1 MTKKFGNKD
10 KVLMENAHFKDGNL
24 DVYGFYG
31 LTDFEIFYEDDCFYL
46 NKDDF
51 LTLYNLMSE
60 MKKEIDRL
68 ENL

>member
-1 MTKKFGNKD
+1 MTKKIVNKD
-10 KVLMENAHFKDGNL
+10 KVLMENAHFKDGDI

-31 LTDFEIFYEDDCFYL
+31 LTDFEIFYEEDCL
-46 NKDDF
+46 SLDKDKF

-68 ENL
+68 EKI